1 MWLEKNGKTWRIRE
15 TVAGDKVTLASGY
28 ETKTAGKQAM
38 TILRAE
44 VLQKTSLIPR
54 GGEMTLAAYI
64 GSWWPS
70 YQRALKESSRVSM
83 GGVIQRYIVSMLG
96 HLRLEEIEQSPILV
110 QEWVADLLDGR
121 TKVQRPQ
128 PLSAKTVQNAHGILY
143 MIFGFAI
150 AGKYMR
156 ANPCQHTNLPE
167 QAGTEMQFLD
177 YDDATA
183 LLAKVPPYWRVLVRF
198 LLATGVRWSEAM
210 GLRVRDVDRRR
221 NRVHIRIN
229 TVEVVGRFVDQTPKT
244 KRSKRYV
251 SFPESIGLM
260 LDPLLDGKAA
270 DDRVFLDEAARPIRH
285 KLFYRVWHV
294 ARLDARLGEL
304 RVHDLRHTHVAWL
317 IAAKVHLSAIS
328 RRLGHETV
336 AITDARYGHLLPEVD
351 EGIVEAVE
359 SVMSKIGIGE
369 V

>member
-15 TVAGDKVTLASGY
+15 LVAGDKVTLASGY
-28 ETKTAGKQAM
+28 DTKTAAKDAM

-54 GGEMTLAAYI
+54 GGEMTLSAYI
-64 GSWWPS
+64 TNWWPS
-70 YQRALKESSRVSM
+70 YQRALKQTSRVSM
-83 GGVIQRYIVSMLG
+83 GGVIQRYIVAMLG
-96 HLRLEEIEQSPILV
+96 HLRLEEIEQSPMLV

-121 TKVQRPQ
+121 TQVRRPI

-156 ANPCQHTNLPE
+156 SNPCQHTNLPE
-167 QAGTEMQFLD
+167 QANTEMQFLD
-177 YDDATA
+177 YDEAA
-183 LLAKVPPYWRVLVRF
+183 VLLGKLPEFWRTLVWF

-221 NRVHIRIN
+221 NRVHVRIN

-251 SFPESIGLM
+251 SFPESIGLL
-260 LDPLLDGKAA
+260 LDPLLAGKAP
-270 DDRVFLDEAARPIRH
+270 DDRVFLDEVAKPIRH
-285 KLFYRVWHV
+285 KLFYRVWHA
-294 ARLDARLGEL
+294 ARAAAGLYGL

-359 SVMSKIGIGE
+359 GVMAKIGLGE
-369 V
+369 I